1 MTSTSPQ
8 PFEPVRDGLPTSLET
23 VSAGVARGADEEL
36 PLGTWSDPTLAPN
49 ERGRRWGW
57 LFALVWLFFL
67 ANPLSAIHDHPAG
80 AVQVLGYVA
89 LAAFAITYVAVL
101 AWGRTMRPR
110 WRASAP
116 LSQRWGA
123 VVLLLGL
130 GLLTV
135 PAAGP
140 HGLATMVYVSATAMM
155 LLPLRWAWTLV
166 GVLLLSVEGSAFLF
180 DGWRNE
186 ASGDGLGVMLAALAV
201 MGLRLAA
208 DRNSQLLIA
217 RDEVARLA
225 VSAERERMARD
236 MHDILGHSLTVIT
249 VKAELAG
256 RLLEIDPERAG
267 AEIADLERLSRE
279 ALSDVRATLSGYRE
293 VNLARELA
301 NARSALTAAGIDA
314 DLPGAL
320 DDVPG
325 ERRELFGWA
334 VREGVTNVVR
344 HSGARHCWVRLD
356 RDHVEVVDDG
366 RGVAD
371 CPDGDEPLER
381 TPGHG
386 LSGLG
391 ERARQAGAT
400 ITVGQGDGGRG
411 FRLRLD
417 ASGAR

>member
-1 MTSTSPQ
+1 VSREAV
-8 PFEPVRDGLPTSLET
+8 EPADAELR
-23 VSAGVARGADEEL
+23 AGTWAVPGDEEL
-36 PLGTWSDPTLAPN
+36 PLGTWSGSAGEDSS
-49 ERGRRWGW
+49 RGRRWGW
-57 LFALVWLFFL
+57 LFALIWLFFL
-67 ANPLSAIHDHPAG
+67 GNPLGAIHDHRPG
-80 AVQVLGYVA
+80 AVQMLGYAA
-89 LAAFAITYVAVL
+89 LLAFAVCYVGVL
-101 AWGRTMRPR
+101 AWGRTMRHS
-110 WRASAP
+110 WRVSAP
-116 LSQRWGA
+116 LAHRWGA
-123 VVLLLGL
+123 VGVLVVL

-166 GVLLLSVEGSAFLF
+166 AVLMVGVESSAFVF
-180 DGWRNE
+180 DGWRSE
-186 ASGDGLGVMLAALAV
+186 ASGDGLGIMLAALAV
-201 MGLRLAA
+201 MGMRLAA
-208 DRNSQLLIA
+208 DRNSQLLLA

-256 RLLEIDPERAG
+256 RLIELDPLRA
-267 AEIADLERLSRE
+267 ATEIADLERLSRE
-279 ALSDVRATLSGYRE
+279 ALSDVRATLGGYRE
-293 VNLARELA
+293 VTLARELA
-301 NARSALTAAGIDA
+301 NARSALTAAGIAA
-314 DLPGAL
+314 DLPVAV

-344 HSGARHCWVRLD
+344 HSGAERCSVRVG

-366 RGVAD
+366 HGD
-371 CPDGDEPLER
+371 DDGPEDDGAGDP

-386 LSGLG
+386 LTGLR
-391 ERARQAGAT
+391 ERALAAGASL
-400 ITVGQGDGGRG
+400 TVGRGDDGQG

-417 ASGAR
+417 ASAAR

>member
-1 MTSTSPQ
+1 MSQ
-8 PFEPVRDGLPTSLET
+8 DALRRD
-23 VSAGVARGADEEL
+23 AEEEI
-36 PLGTWSDPTLAPN
+36 PLGAWSNPDSGPIP
-49 ERGRRWGW
+49 RGRRWGW
-57 LFALVWLFFL
+57 LFALIWLFFL
-67 ANPLSAIHDHPAG
+67 GNPLGAIHDHAAG
-80 AVQVLGYVA
+80 PVQVLGYVA
-89 LAAFAITYVAVL
+89 LVAFAATYIAVL
-101 AWGRTMRPR
+101 AWGRTMRHA
-110 WRASAP
+110 WRVSAP
-116 LSQRWGA
+116 LSHRWGA
-123 VVLLLGL
+123 VGVLLAL

-140 HGLATMVYVSATAMM
+140 HGLATLVYVSATAMM

-166 GVLLLSVEGSAFLF
+166 AVLLVGVESSAFIVPN
-180 DGWRNE
+180 WRNE

-256 RLLEIDPERAG
+256 RLVASDPDRAG
-267 AEIADLERLSRE
+267 REIADVERLSRE
-279 ALSDVRATLSGYRE
+279 ALADVRATISGYRE
-293 VNLARELA
+293 VNLARELV
-301 NARSALTAAGIDA
+301 NAKSALSAAGIDA
-314 DLPGAL
+314 DVPGAL
-320 DDVPG
+320 DEVPG

-344 HSGARHCWVRLD
+344 HSGARHCWVRIGA
-356 RDHVEVVDDG
+356 DHVEVVDDG
-366 RGVAD
+366 QGVVP
-371 CPDGDEPLER
+371 CPDGADELDR

-386 LSGLG
+386 LSGLRD
-391 ERARQAGAT
+391 RARQAGAT
-400 ITVGQGDGGRG
+400 ITVGSGEGGRG

-417 ASGAR
+417 AGGAR

>member
-1 MTSTSPQ
+1 MTSTSERPI
-8 PFEPVRDGLPTSLET
+8 EPIRPCLPTSLGG
-23 VSAGVARGADEEL
+23 VSAGLGRSADEEL

-49 ERGRRWGW
+49 QRGRRWGW
-57 LFALVWLFFL
+57 LFALIWLFFL
-67 ANPLSAIHDHPAG
+67 GNPLGAIHDHPEG
-80 AVQVLGYVA
+80 PVQIFGYLA
-89 LAAFAITYVAVL
+89 LAAFAVTYVLVL
-101 AWGRTMRPR
+101 AWGRTLRHA
-110 WRASAP
+110 WRVSAP

-123 VVLLLGL
+123 VGLLLGL
-130 GLLTV
+130 GLLTI

-140 HGLATMVYVSATAMM
+140 HGLATLVYVSATAMM
-155 LLPLRWAWTLV
+155 LLPLRWAWMLV
-166 GVLLLSVEGSAFLF
+166 AVLLVSVESSAFLF

-256 RLLEIDPERAG
+256 RLLEIDPARAG
-267 AEIADLERLSRE
+267 VEIADLERLSRE
-279 ALSDVRATLSGYRE
+279 ALADVRSTLSGYRE
-293 VNLARELA
+293 ISLARELA
-301 NARSALTAAGIDA
+301 NARTALSAAGIEA

-344 HSGARHCWVRLD
+344 HSGARHCWVRVGHD
-356 RDHVEVVDDG
+356 QIEVVDDG
-366 RGVAD
+366 RGVTEPPDPDSAD
-371 CPDGDEPLER
+371 R

-386 LSGLG
+386 LSGLR

-400 ITVGQGDGGRG
+400 ITVGQGDGGLG